1 MMIVLPRQARD
12 KHAPRETAL
21 KNRDRFRRLL
31 NAAYDMWTAHPD
43 VRAQREKW
51 SPLSA
56 RKKKKPPFF
65 CVGTEQITE
74 TRHQRHITNKR
85 DTSQKQ
91 AFRFQAGCHCQDRF
105 LRLELPRQASQA
117 RIIIAKTGFSGFN
130 CQDRLLRL
138 ELPRQASQAGIII
151 AKTSSS
157 E

>member
-1 MMIVLPRQARD
+1 MIVLPRQARD

-43 VRAQREKW
+43 VRAQRN
-51 SPLSA
+51 S
-56 RKKKKPPFF
+56 RRVF
-65 CVGTEQITE
+65 CVGTVTITE